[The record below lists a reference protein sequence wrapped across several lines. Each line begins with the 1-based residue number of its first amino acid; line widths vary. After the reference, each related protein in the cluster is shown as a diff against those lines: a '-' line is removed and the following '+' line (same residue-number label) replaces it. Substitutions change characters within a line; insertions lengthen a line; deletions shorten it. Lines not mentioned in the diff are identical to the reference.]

1 MKTIIRSLL
10 LLLFAT
16 ASNAQEVVVK
26 PEDLPPHLFG
36 DYNNASGSWSMDF
49 EKDFI
54 YENNYLPHGYYDK
67 IVKENDVYTF
77 FIKPVKG
84 GANYNF
90 KLKISNDTIWIATAS
105 YMNKYMPYTHVPE
118 SDIKYPDKKEFIK
131 KYLGK
136 WYLADGSNKIGAEF
150 FEEYCILDGE
160 KYTYNRFINFQ
171 NGKTLQMNV
180 SGPKFGRY
188 IHFWGEGNY
197 TALNVLSK
205 ANMGLKRDPILP
217 DKKGISYDEIPEKL
231 KGAWFSTNG
240 NGLSL
245 EILPTYE
252 LALNGEKIKISRLA
266 RSKDKVTVEVSRN
279 GELQIFILE
288 PHDKDYCKLI
298 AEGGELIYLKNSKKL
313 LDGIT
318 SENAFQGDWFNS
330 TNDKE
335 SILITANSVTLPG
348 EKAETFSTLV
358 FDGSVYKFFNKKKK
372 VASIRKVND
381 EYLELLADGNKVLY
395 KAEINLPSA
404 ASLKKPD
411 QFLLKNWF
419 NTANGKWELGLTSK
433 HIIYQSS
440 FWQYGQINY
449 LNGIY
454 TINASKIDTV
464 CYHDAS
470 GTEVCK
476 LVEKNER
483 FSFEQMADGQL
494 KGVSGSETT
503 IYSLSPGKL
512 TYASNANLP
521 LNVKAG
527 TAVVTGYISN
537 MPSNLKNSTFK
548 VIVNDWIYGKQV
560 SYSTKVGEDGR
571 FTLKVP
577 MPGAQDVY
585 FETRSSF
592 STHFL
597 IPGDTLVIAVNGE
610 KLGDPSAFYFMGESA
625 DINKDMVALLK
636 SKPYEEFTRKL
647 YEADRT
653 NLALEPEAYTVAR
666 KKMHSQQIEFFNEKS
681 KSYSFS
687 PAFTEWYKLDQEI
700 RYYDDLFRY
709 RWLAQ
714 ENEAKVKK
722 APSYFSFIDSMNLAK
737 SENKVSGHFENLV
750 NSLYMHHSYYN
761 ASKNGAEI
769 NVMEVQNQFWKR
781 VLAEDKK
788 LTIKEKEII
797 NSILNRKSGALRMDS
812 LWTEVCKANVDL
824 ISAAAKKNKK
834 ELSALEILELVKRAK
849 PVSLKNQYIAFKAHL
864 AATKVQEEITTP
876 ISSRNTALSNYLFT
890 QAYLKQQLSRFDS
903 LKDATFMKQLALG
916 KQFYQSIES
925 QNEEATKSH
934 WDGLVQAQMD
944 KDVMA
949 HLEKPY
955 LKFKEELSK
964 PLPKYASLTQAPEG
978 SADEWLK
985 NIATKHA
992 GKLIYIDVW
1001 APWCGPCR
1009 DELEKS
1015 PAMKEASK
1023 GKDVVYVYFCGSG
1036 EKKAWENCIKKYDV
1050 QGDHYYVNRETYE
1063 DFCSKFGINGIPHY
1077 LLLNTEGQVV
1087 NKNAPRPSQVS
1098 TLLKEFDKYL
1108 IK

>member
-49 EKDFI
+49 EKDYI
-54 YENNYLPHGYYDK
+54 YENHYLPHGYYDK

-84 GANYNF
+84 GASYNF
-90 KLKISNDTIWIATAS
+90 KLKISNDTIWIAPTS

-136 WYLADGSNKIGAEF
+136 WYLADGSNKLGAEF
-150 FEEYCILDGE
+150 FEDYCLLDGE
-160 KYTYNRFINFQ
+160 KYAYNRLINFQ

-180 SGPKFGRY
+180 RGPKFGRY

-197 TALNVLSK
+197 TGLNVLSK
-205 ANMGLKRDPILP
+205 ANIGLKRDPILP
-217 DKKGISYDEIPEKL
+217 DKKSISYDEIPEKL
-231 KGAWFSTNG
+231 KCKWFSTNG

-252 LALNGEKIKISRLA
+252 LALNAEKIKISRLA
-266 RSKDKVTVEVSRN
+266 KSRDKVTVEISRN
-279 GELQIFILE
+279 GEMEIFTLE
-288 PHDKDYCKLI
+288 PHSDGYCKLI
-298 AEGGELIYLKNSKKL
+298 GENRELSYLKNNKKL
-313 LDGIT
+313 PDGIV
-318 SENAFQGDWFNS
+318 SENKFQGDWFS
-330 TNDKE
+330 GDGDKATM
-335 SILITANSVTLPG
+335 LITANSIMLPAQKP
-348 EKAETFSTLV
+348 EKFSSLV
-358 FDGSVYKFFNKKKK
+358 FDGNAYKFFNKKKK
-372 VASIRKVND
+372 VASICKVND
-381 EYLELLADGNKVLY
+381 EYLELLNDGNKALY
-395 KAEINLPSA
+395 RAEINLPAA

-419 NTANGKWELGLTSK
+419 NTINGKWELGFTPK

-440 FWQYGQINY
+440 FWQYDQINY

-454 TINASKIDTV
+454 TINASKTDTV

-476 LVEKNER
+476 LVEKNKR
-483 FSFEQMADGQL
+483 FSFEKMADGQL
-494 KGVSGSETT
+494 KAVSGSETG
-503 IYSLSPGKL
+503 IYSSSPGKL

-521 LNVKAG
+521 LNIKAG
-527 TAVVTGYISN
+527 TAVVTGYVSN

-560 SYSTKVGEDGR
+560 SYSTKVAEDGR

-577 MPGAQDVY
+577 MAGTQDVY
-585 FETRSSF
+585 FEAKNSF
-592 STHFL
+592 STNFL

-610 KLGDPSAFYFMGESA
+610 KLGDPSAFYFMGQSA
-625 DINKDMVALLK
+625 DINKDMMALLK

-647 YEADRT
+647 YEEDRT
-653 NLALEPEAYTVAR
+653 NLALEPEAYKAAR
-666 KKMHSQQIEFFNEKS
+666 KKMQSQQIEFFNEKA
-681 KSYSFS
+681 KTYSFS
-687 PAFTEWYKLDQEI
+687 PAFKEWYKLDQEL

-714 ENEAKVKK
+714 ENQAKVKK
-722 APSYFSFIDSMNLAK
+722 AASYFNFIDSINLVK
-737 SENKVSGHFENLV
+737 SENKVSGHFENLI
-750 NSLYMHHSYYN
+750 NSLYMHYSYYSADKN
-761 ASKNGAEI
+761 AREI
-769 NVMEVQNQFWKR
+769 NGMEVQKQFWKR

-788 LTIKEKEII
+788 LTIKEKETII
-797 NSILNRKSGALRMDS
+797 SILNRKKGASKMDS
-812 LWTEVCKANVDL
+812 LWTEVYKANADL
-824 ISAAAKKNKK
+824 ISAEVGKAKKAPT
-834 ELSALEILELVKRAK
+834 SLEILELINKSNPA
-849 PVSLKNQYIAFKAHL
+849 SLKNQYTAFKSHL
-864 AATKVQEEITTP
+864 AASKMQEEITAR
-876 ISSRNTALSNYLFT
+876 INLRNKELSNFLFT
-890 QAYLKQQLSRFDS
+890 QAYLKQQLSRFDT
-903 LKDATFMKQLALG
+903 LKDATFMKQLVLG

-944 KDVMA
+944 KDAMA

-1098 TLLKEFDKYL
+1098 TLLKEFDKHL
-1108 IK
+1108 MK